1 MTRVIKLLLRA
12 TNISKIYISKKG
24 SFSHQALDQFNLQIE
39 KGEFVGIM
47 GPSGSGKST
56 LLNILAMIDKPSAG
70 TVEIDGVN
78 TRQLNEKELAL
89 FRRKRLG
96 FVFQD
101 FNLLDTLSVKENIL
115 LPLVLES
122 VSKMEM
128 ESRLNEIAEILGIRE
143 ILLKRT
149 YEISGGQQQRTAAAR
164 ALIHNP
170 ELILADEPTGNLD
183 SKAAKSL
190 MEALERLN
198 KEQGRSI
205 LMVTHDPFA
214 ASYCN
219 RIVFIRD
226 GKPYT
231 EIYRG
236 EQRQAFFQK
245 ILDVLSMLGGSFD
258 DISSAHSK

>member
-1 MTRVIKLLLRA
+1 MLLRA
-12 TNISKIYISKKG
+12 TNITKVYMSKKN
-24 SFSHQALDQFNLQIE
+24 SFSYQALNQFNLQVQE
-39 KGEFVGIM
+39 GEFVGIM

-70 TVEIDGVN
+70 TVELKGVN
-78 TRQLNEKELAL
+78 TKQLNEKELAQ
-89 FRRKRLG
+89 FRRKQLG
-96 FVFQD
+96 FIFQD
-101 FNLLDTLSVKENIL
+101 FHLLDTLSVKENIL

-122 VSKMEM
+122 MPKIEM
-128 ESRLNEIAEILGIRE
+128 EKRLAEIAEILGISD
-143 ILLKRT
+143 ILSKRT

-190 MEALERLN
+190 MESLETLN

-226 GKPYT
+226 GRPYT

>member
-1 MTRVIKLLLRA
+1 MTMLLQA
-12 TNISKIYISKKG
+12 ENVSKIYTSGKG
-24 SFSHQALDQFNLQIE
+24 GASHQALDQFNLHV
-39 KGEFVGIM
+39 KHGEFVGIM

-56 LLNILAMIDKPSAG
+56 LLHILAMIDKPSAG
-70 TVEIDGVN
+70 TVKIDGVN
-78 TRQLNEKELAL
+78 MKALSRKEVAL

-96 FVFQD
+96 FIFQD
-101 FNLLDTLSVKENIL
+101 FNLLDTLNVKENIL

-122 VSKMEM
+122 VDKAEM
-128 ESRLNEIAEILGIRE
+128 ERRLQELTGILGIQD

-183 SKAAKSL
+183 SKSATSL
-190 MEALERLN
+190 MTALEALNR
-198 KEQGRSI
+198 EQERSI

-214 ASYCN
+214 ASYCS

-236 EQRQAFFQK
+236 EKRQAFFQK
-245 ILDVLSMLGGSFD
+245 ILDVLSMLGGAYD
-258 DISSAHSK
+258 DLSSAPPQK

>member
-1 MTRVIKLLLRA
+1 MLLKA
-12 TNISKIYISKKG
+12 TNITKVYTSKKG
-24 SFSHQALDQFNLQIE
+24 SYTHQALDQFNLQVE
-39 KGEFVGIM
+39 KGEFIGIM

-78 TRQLNEKELAL
+78 TKQLNDKELAL

-115 LPLVLES
+115 LPLVLE
-122 VSKMEM
+122 KMPKKEM
-128 ESRLNEIAEILGIRE
+128 ENRLAGIADILGIGN
-143 ILLKRT
+143 ILQKRT

-164 ALIHNP
+164 ALIHDP

-190 MEALERLN
+190 MEALEKLN

-219 RIVFIRD
+219 RIVFIHD

-236 EQRQAFFQK
+236 EKRQAFFQK

-258 DISSAHSK
+258 DISANHSK

>member
-1 MTRVIKLLLRA
+1 MLLQA
-12 TNISKIYISKKG
+12 TNITKVYTSKKG
-24 SFSHQALDQFNLQIE
+24 SYTHQALDQFNLQVE
-39 KGEFVGIM
+39 NGEFIGIM

-70 TVEIDGVN
+70 TVEIDGMN
-78 TRQLNEKELAL
+78 TKQLNDKELAL

-115 LPLVLES
+115 LPLVLE
-122 VSKMEM
+122 KMPKEEM
-128 ESRLNEIAEILGIRE
+128 EKRLVGIADILGISN
-143 ILLKRT
+143 ILTKRT

-164 ALIHNP
+164 ALIHDP

-190 MEALERLN
+190 MEALEKLN

-236 EQRQAFFQK
+236 DKRQAFFQK

-258 DISSAHSK
+258 DISSTRTK

>member
-1 MTRVIKLLLRA
+1 MLLKA
-12 TNISKIYISKKG
+12 TNITKVYTSKKG
-24 SFSHQALDQFNLQIE
+24 SYTHQALDQFNLQVE
-39 KGEFVGIM
+39 KGEFIGIM

-56 LLNILAMIDKPSAG
+56 LLNILAMIDKPTAG
-70 TVEIDGVN
+70 TVEIDGMS
-78 TRQLNEKELAL
+78 TKQLNDKELAL

-115 LPLVLES
+115 LPLVLE
-122 VSKMEM
+122 KMPKEQM
-128 ESRLNEIAEILGIRE
+128 EKRLIEITEILGISD
-143 ILLKRT
+143 ILSKRT
-149 YEISGGQQQRTAAAR
+149 YEISGGQQQRTAVAR
-164 ALIHNP
+164 ALIHDP

-190 MEALERLN
+190 MEALEKLN

-214 ASYCN
+214 ASYCS
-219 RIVFIRD
+219 RIVFIQD

-236 EQRQAFFQK
+236 EKRQAFFQK

-258 DISSAHSK
+258 DITSTHIK